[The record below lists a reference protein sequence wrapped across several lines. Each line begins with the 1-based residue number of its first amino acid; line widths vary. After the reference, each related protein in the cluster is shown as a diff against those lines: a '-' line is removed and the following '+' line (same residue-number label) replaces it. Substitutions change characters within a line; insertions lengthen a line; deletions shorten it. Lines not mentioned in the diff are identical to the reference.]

1 MAFDAVGIPGFQFIQ
16 DPIEYSTRTHHTNMD
31 TYDHLV
37 PEDLKQASVIVAVF
51 VYNTAMRD
59 EKLPRK
65 PLPEPRTAQRGF

>member
-1 MAFDAVGIPGFQFIQ
+1 
-16 DPIEYSTRTHHTNMD
+16 MD

-37 PEDLKQASVIVAVF
+37 PEDLKQAATIVASF

-65 PLPEPRTAQRGF
+65 ELAKPTTGGPRF